1 MEKARGRG
9 GGNGE
14 KEKAV
19 KAISQSSGDAGLS

>member
-1 MEKARGRG
+1 MEKARERG
-9 GGNGE
+9 GSDAE